1 MATRTTMSSGRGTR
15 WTHGLVITALAC
27 ATAAMPAAAQEGR
40 IEIASRGWLG
50 FSYEPVFSL
59 GPRGG
64 LVIRAV
70 SDDSPAERAG
80 IQPGDTLLEV
90 NGINATP
97 QLVLSLGSSLAPG
110 DTVRLRLR
118 RDGRDRAL
126 TLEAAERSV
135 RYMRRGD
142 AAGIIAFSPD
152 TLRRRLRI
160 LTDSLR
166 VYADTF
172 RMPNV
177 YFHWQG
183 DGGEGYRAYWRAP
196 DSTRVSWESPRGGH
210 VIGTRDVN
218 GRIRV
223 SADSTWREI
232 APGIR
237 TMRLRTDSLFRY
249 IETDTAWRRFAVEF
263 DNRGRSHF
271 APFDAGAWPGVAT
284 LGMRAVAGA
293 ELTDLTPGL
302 ARAFN
307 TRNGVLVLRV
317 PEDTPARRAGLAEAD
332 VIVRVNG
339 TGIESV
345 GDLRRIISRAHTAS
359 EPARLEVLRN
369 GRRVMVVLR

>member
-1 MATRTTMSSGRGTR
+1 MMPR
-15 WTHGLVITALAC
+15 WARGLVITALAC
-27 ATAAMPAAAQEGR
+27 GIAAMPAAAQQGR
-40 IEIASRGWLG
+40 IEIAKRGWLG
-50 FSYEPVFSL
+50 FSYDPMFSMGL
-59 GPRGG
+59 RGG
-64 LVIRAV
+64 LVILEV
-70 SDDSPAERAG
+70 SDGSPAERAG
-80 IQPGDTLLEV
+80 IQPGDALLEV

-97 QLVLSLGSSLAPG
+97 QLVMSLGSSLAPG

-118 RDGRDRAL
+118 REGRDRAL

-135 RYMRRGD
+135 RYIPGGD

-177 YFHWQG
+177 YFRWHG
-183 DGGEGYRAYWRAP
+183 DDGEGYRAYWRAP
-196 DSTRVSWESPRGGH
+196 DSTRVSWDGSRIGH
-210 VIGTRDVN
+210 VIGPRDIY
-218 GRIRV
+218 GRV
-223 SADSTWREI
+223 SADSIWREV

-237 TMRLRTDSLFRY
+237 MMRLRTDSLFRS

-263 DNRGRSHF
+263 DSLARNHF
-271 APFDAGAWPGVAT
+271 APFEAGAWPGVAT
-284 LGMRAVAGA
+284 LGLRAVAGA

-302 ARAFN
+302 ARAFKAR
-307 TRNGVLVLRV
+307 TGVLVLRV

-339 TGIESV
+339 AGVESV
-345 GDLRRIISRAHTAS
+345 GELRRIVSRAHTAS
-359 EPARLEVLRN
+359 EPVRLEVLRT
-369 GRRVMVVLR
+369 GKRVMVVLR